1 MPIRISDDQKQL
13 AKDNLD
19 KYNAILSDA
28 QKDDK
33 VDLSQY
39 VARVKFDGFEELKK
53 EPEYSDL
60 EVLTGERDAYQ
71 NIILNC
77 ETTKTDAEYPK
88 ISLEKYVE
96 LVVEL
101 RLYKNVKRRKN
112 VRDIKTAREFGDL
125 SENAEYQIAREQQGI
140 IESHIADLEKM
151 VGNCEIVQPKTTHD
165 VADIGAKI
173 VIENA
178 RTKAQV
184 VFELVG
190 SSEADINSVPQK
202 ISNASPIGRAVSGH
216 KAGDTVVV
224 VLPRGKEIYKISEIK

>member
-1 MPIRISDDQKQL
+1 MPIRISDEQKKL
-13 AKDNLD
+13 AKDFLE
-19 KYNAILSDA
+19 KYNETLSLA
-28 QKDDK
+28 QKDST

-39 VARVKFDGFEELKK
+39 VARVKFDGFEDLKA

-60 EVLTGERDAYQ
+60 EVLTGERDAFQ

-77 ETTKTDAEYPK
+77 ETAKTDAEYPK

-101 RLYKNVKRRKN
+101 RIYKNVKRRKN

-140 IESHIADLEKM
+140 IESHIADLEKI
-151 VGNCEIVQPKTTHD
+151 VDNCEIVQPKTTHD

-173 VIENA
+173 TIESVK
-178 RTKAQV
+178 TKAKV
-184 VFELVG
+184 EFELVG

-202 ISNASPIGRAVSGH
+202 ISNASPIGRAVNSKKVGE
-216 KAGDTVVV
+216 TVCV
-224 VLPRGKEIYKISEIK
+224 VLPKGKEIYKIIEIK